1 MWIGNTCGLKLIHVS
16 YFGGTAP
23 YQYSMSP
30 RKSEYHARA
39 DECIQRAAEID
50 DPEAKESWL
59 KLERSWRRLADEDD
73 GIIISE

>member
-1 MWIGNTCGLKLIHVS
+1 
-16 YFGGTAP
+16 
-23 YQYSMSP
+23 MSP